1 MSLMLKPS
9 PAVRELAAS
18 LRLACRRA
26 DTPERLAIVA
36 EHCRNAGDLLEG
48 LDTPLLAGS
57 SDTYQR
63 HLAYA
68 DPDGA
73 FCMLFLVWRQGQFSP
88 VHGHHA
94 WCAYKVLGGRMT
106 ERHYALR
113 DTQHG
118 ARQTGE
124 VARLPGTVVTASA
137 GITQIHQLG
146 NADAAPAVSLHIY
159 GVAEAAVSCGVNRVI
174 AA

>member
-1 MSLMLKPS
+1 MSLILKPS
-9 PAVRELAAS
+9 SAVRELAAS

-48 LDTPLLAGS
+48 FDARLLAGS
-57 SDTYQR
+57 PDTYQR

-73 FCMLFLVWRQGQFSP
+73 FCLLFLVWRQGQFSP

-106 ERHYALR
+106 ERHYALHES
-113 DTQHG
+113 QHG

-124 VARLPGTVVTASA
+124 VRRLPGTVVTASA

-159 GVAEAAVSCGVNRVI
+159 GVAEAAIHCGVNRVI